1 MPDCGI
7 VVAGVEID
15 EGRFRVVVLAREAVG
30 RGSDW

>member
-1 MPDCGI
+1 MPDGGV

-15 EGRFRVVVLAREAVG
+15 EGCFRVVILAREAVG